1 ETEKNYASS
10 SWCLDELLE
19 IIKCKEAMGQIVMT
33 VFYGVDPSDVR
44 KQTGEFGRAF
54 DETCSRSTKEKRR
67 RWSQALNHVGN
78 IAGEHFQNWDNESK
92 MIEKISRD
100 ISNILNT
107 TISRDFDDMVGL
119 EAHLEEMK
127 YLLDLDYEDGAM
139 IVGICGHAGIGKTTI
154 ARALH
159 SLLSSSF
166 QLSCF
171 MENLRGSFNS
181 GLDEYGSKLSLQEQL
196 LSKILN
202 QNGMR
207 IYHLGAIQER
217 LCDQKVLIILD
228 DTNWFGP
235 GSRIIVTTEDQEILE
250 EHGINKTY
258 HVGGGGGDEWEA
270 LLDRLETSLDR
281 NVEGALRV
289 GYDSLHVEEQALF
302 RYMAVFFNY
311 NKDDHVI
318 AMLADSNLDV
328 KQGLKILTKKS
339 LIYKSTSGKIV
350 MHKLL
355 QQVGRQAIH
364 RQEPRKRHILIDVDE
379 ISLENDTDTRAAIGI
394 SLDTSGIN
402 KVFISEGAFK
412 RMRNLRFLSVYKTRY
427 VQNDQVDIPKDLEF
441 PPHLRL
447 LRWEAYPRNALPT
460 TFHPEYLIEL
470 DLQESQLERLWQGTQ
485 PLTNLKKM
493 DLTRSSHLKEL
504 PDLSN
509 ATNLERLELSYCKSL
524 VEIPSSFS
532 ELRKLETLIIHNC
545 TKLEVVPTLINLASL
560 DFVDMQ
566 GCSQLKSLPGIST
579 HISILVIDDTVLE
592 ELPTSIILCTRLTS
606 LFIKGSGNFKTLTP
620 LPMSLKY
627 LDLRCTASFFAQVLK
642 FICGLQFHQLLQ
654 TEPRSTKSIIQQS
667 FFPMLRVL
675 PGREVPE
682 TFNHQAKGNFLTISD
697 SHFSA
702 FSRFKACI
710 VISPTRLITERR
722 RLISL
727 LCRLISKN
735 GDSINEVYHC
745 FSLPD
750 QSPGTQSEHLCLFHA
765 NLLERDRSAHLLTP
779 TRLFDVVLK
788 YMEIEIVQQQSDW
801 TINASEDETVNIS
814 DDVQID
820 IHANPIRYLKKPMNP
835 LFLGG
840 GAVVVSPSERVI
852 EKELK
857 TDASMKTDG
866 MADHSS
872 YVNHDRDIDQALVS
886 LKKGTQLLKYS
897 RKGRPKFRSFRLSPA
912 VFRRYLRPEKDYLSF
927 SLIYHNGDRSLDLIC
942 KDKAETEIWF
952 AGLKSLIRQNRNKHA
967 KSEIPEI
974 HDSDCFSTG
983 RPSTASID
991 FAPNNTR
998 RGRTSIDLG
1007 IQNSPTKFGSSD
1019 VGYERGNML
1028 RPSTDGFRISVSST
1042 PSCSTGTSGPDDIE
1056 SLGDV
1061 YVWGE
1066 VCSDGISQD
1075 GTVNCRT
1082 VKIDIACGVRHI
1094 ALVTRQGEVFTWG
1107 EEAGGR
1113 LGHGIQVDVSRPKLV
1128 EFLALTN
1135 IDFVACGEYH
1145 TCAVSTSGDLFTWG
1159 DGIHNV
1165 GLLGHGSD
1173 LSHWIPKRVSGPVEG
1188 LQVLSVACGTWH
1200 SALATANGKL
1210 FTFGDGAFGVLGH
1223 GDRES
1228 VSYPKEV
1235 KMLSGLKT
1243 MKVACGV
1250 WHTVAIVEVMN
1261 QTGTSMSSKKLFTW
1275 GDGDKNRLGHGNK
1288 ETYLLPTCVSSLI
1301 DYNFQQIAC
1310 GHTLT
1315 VALTTSG
1322 HVFTM
1327 GGTSHGQLG
1336 SSNSDGK
1343 LPCLVQDRLV
1353 GEFVEEISCG
1363 DHHVAVLTSRSEV
1376 FTWGKGSNGRLG
1388 HGDKEDRKTPTLVEA
1403 LKERH
1408 VKSISCADQS
1418 VCSGCR
1424 QAFGFTRKRH
1434 NCYNC
1439 GLVHCH
1445 ACSSKKALKAALAPT
1460 PGKPHRVCDAC
1471 YTKLKAGESGYNSN
1485 VANRNSTTRSL
1496 DGSVRPDRDIRSSK
1510 ILLSPKTEPVKY
1522 SEVRSSRSESS
1533 IVRASQV
1540 PALQQLRDVA
1550 FPSSLSAIQ
1559 NALKPAASTS
1569 TSTLS
1574 SGIRSSRR
1582 SSPPRSSGFSR
1593 SMIDTLKKS
1602 NGVINKE
1609 MTRLQSQI
1617 KNLKE
1622 KCDNQ
1627 GTEIQRLKK
1636 TAREASD
1643 LAVKHSSKH
1652 KAATEVMKSVA
1663 EHLRELKE
1671 KLPPEVSGCEAF
1683 ESMNSQA
1690 EAYLNASEASE
1701 SSLPTTSVGMGQ
1713 QDPTP
1718 SANTQDQNIEEKPSS
1733 NGGNMRSQEPSGTTE
1748 ASSSSKGGGK
1758 ELIEQFEPGVYVT
1771 YVLHKNGGK
1780 IFRRVRFSKRR
1791 FDEHQ
1796 AEEWWN
1802 SKKDR
1807 LLKRYSHHASSSSPT
1822 ASDPVPT
1829 PTQPQRPASPTQPTQ
1844 PQPPASPTQPNPDQA
1859 EDSEKFLK
1867 A

>member
-1 ETEKNYASS
+1 
-10 SWCLDELLE
+10 
-19 IIKCKEAMGQIVMT
+19 
-33 VFYGVDPSDVR
+33 
-44 KQTGEFGRAF
+44 
-54 DETCSRSTKEKRR
+54 
-67 RWSQALNHVGN
+67 
-78 IAGEHFQNWDNESK
+78 
-92 MIEKISRD
+92 
-100 ISNILNT
+100 
-107 TISRDFDDMVGL
+107 
-119 EAHLEEMK
+119 
-127 YLLDLDYEDGAM
+127 
-139 IVGICGHAGIGKTTI
+139 
-154 ARALH
+154 
-159 SLLSSSF
+159 
-166 QLSCF
+166 
-171 MENLRGSFNS
+171 
-181 GLDEYGSKLSLQEQL
+181 
-196 LSKILN
+196 
-202 QNGMR
+202 
-207 IYHLGAIQER
+207 
-217 LCDQKVLIILD
+217 
-228 DTNWFGP
+228 
-235 GSRIIVTTEDQEILE
+235 
-250 EHGINKTY
+250 
-258 HVGGGGGDEWEA
+258 
-270 LLDRLETSLDR
+270 
-281 NVEGALRV
+281 
-289 GYDSLHVEEQALF
+289 
-302 RYMAVFFNY
+302 
-311 NKDDHVI
+311 
-318 AMLADSNLDV
+318 
-328 KQGLKILTKKS
+328 
-339 LIYKSTSGKIV
+339 
-350 MHKLL
+350 
-355 QQVGRQAIH
+355 
-364 RQEPRKRHILIDVDE
+364 
-379 ISLENDTDTRAAIGI
+379 
-394 SLDTSGIN
+394 
-402 KVFISEGAFK
+402 
-412 RMRNLRFLSVYKTRY
+412 
-427 VQNDQVDIPKDLEF
+427 
-441 PPHLRL
+441 
-447 LRWEAYPRNALPT
+447 
-460 TFHPEYLIEL
+460 
-470 DLQESQLERLWQGTQ
+470 
-485 PLTNLKKM
+485 
-493 DLTRSSHLKEL
+493 
-504 PDLSN
+504 
-509 ATNLERLELSYCKSL
+509 
-524 VEIPSSFS
+524 
-532 ELRKLETLIIHNC
+532 
-545 TKLEVVPTLINLASL
+545 
-560 DFVDMQ
+560 
-566 GCSQLKSLPGIST
+566 
-579 HISILVIDDTVLE
+579 
-592 ELPTSIILCTRLTS
+592 
-606 LFIKGSGNFKTLTP
+606 
-620 LPMSLKY
+620 
-627 LDLRCTASFFAQVLK
+627 
-642 FICGLQFHQLLQ
+642 
-654 TEPRSTKSIIQQS
+654 
-667 FFPMLRVL
+667 
-675 PGREVPE
+675 
-682 TFNHQAKGNFLTISD
+682 
-697 SHFSA
+697 
-702 FSRFKACI
+702 
-710 VISPTRLITERR
+710 
-722 RLISL
+722 
-727 LCRLISKN
+727 
-735 GDSINEVYHC
+735 
-745 FSLPD
+745 
-750 QSPGTQSEHLCLFHA
+750 
-765 NLLERDRSAHLLTP
+765 
-779 TRLFDVVLK
+779 
-788 YMEIEIVQQQSDW
+788 
-801 TINASEDETVNIS
+801 
-814 DDVQID
+814 
-820 IHANPIRYLKKPMNP
+820 
-835 LFLGG
+835 
-840 GAVVVSPSERVI
+840 
-852 EKELK
+852 
-857 TDASMKTDG
+857 
-866 MADHSS
+866 MADPSS

-897 RKGRPKFRSFRLSPA
+897 RKGRPKFRSFRLSPDETTLFWLSHGEEKGLKLATVSRILPGQRTA

-942 KDKAETEIWF
+942 KDKAETEVWF
-952 AGLKSLIRQNRNKHA
+952 AGLKSLIRQNRNKQA

-1066 VCSDGISQD
+1066 VWSDGISPD
-1075 GTVNCRT
+1075 GVVNSTT
-1082 VKIDIACGVRHI
+1082 VKIDVLIPKPLESNVVLDVHQIACGVRHI
-1094 ALVTRQGEVFTWG
+1094 ALVTRQGEVFTWE

-1113 LGHGIQVDVSRPKLV
+1113 LGHGIQVDVCRPKLV

-1243 MKVACGV
+1243 LKVACGV

-1261 QTGTSMSSKKLFTW
+1261 QTGTSTSSRKLFTW

-1301 DYNFQQIAC
+1301 DYNFNQIAC
-1310 GHTLT
+1310 GHTFT

-1388 HGDKEDRKTPTLVEA
+1388 HGDKDDRKTPTLVEA
-1403 LKERH
+1403 LRERH
-1408 VKSISCADQS
+1408 VKSISCGSNFTSSICIHKWVSGADQS

-1485 VANRNSTTRSL
+1485 VANRNSTTPTRSL
-1496 DGSVRPDRDIRSSK
+1496 DGTGRPDRDIRSSR

-1559 NALKPAASTS
+1559 NAFKPVASSS
-1569 TSTLS
+1569 TSTLP
-1574 SGIRSSRR
+1574 SGTRSSRI

-1593 SMIDTLKKS
+1593 GMIDTLKKS

-1609 MTRLQSQI
+1609 MTKLQSQI

-1671 KLPPEVSGCEAF
+1671 KLPPEVSRCEAF

-1701 SSLPTTSVGMGQ
+1701 SCLPTTSLGMGQ
-1713 QDPTP
+1713 RDPTP
-1718 SANTQDQNIEEKPSS
+1718 STNTQDQNIEEKQSS

-1822 ASDPVPT
+1822 ASDSVPT
-1829 PTQPQRPASPTQPTQ
+1829 PTQPQPPASDSVPTPTQPQPPASDSVPTPTQ
-1844 PQPPASPTQPNPDQA
+1844 PQPPASPTQPNSDQA
-1859 EDSEKFLK
+1859 EDSKEVLDES
-1867 A
+1867 